1 MNLSD
6 ISIHSW
12 IQEHKIK
19 TERGDPLSFHD
30 HMFLFDIYS
39 DMSPLQVLMKPAQIG
54 ASTMQN
60 VKPFWMM
67 DKIGVDIIYTLPTD
81 SDVVE
86 FVGSKTN
93 RIIAQNPIFQH
104 LTRDR
109 DTIEQKQVGDHIIYY
124 RGTWTK
130 KAAMMM
136 PADVLIHDEVDASK
150 QQIIGDYETRVKHS
164 KYKWRWYFSH
174 PSTEGVGVHKYWLE
188 SDQKHWFI
196 KCRSCNEQQFL
207 SWPESID
214 QEKKEYVCKKCCA
227 TLTDDDRRRGQW
239 VKMVKD
245 AEFSGYW
252 VSSLMCPWVPAKEII
267 DNFYKKDQEY
277 FYTKVLGLPYVGGGN
292 KVLKQDI
299 FQNITSDFN
308 DQSGH
313 VVIGVDTG
321 IDIRYVI
328 GNEQGLFYY
337 GETSDYKEL
346 ERLLYRFPKA
356 IMVIDQG
363 GDIIG
368 PRALREKFR
377 GRIFLC
383 HYSQDRKTMQLIRWG
398 EGDEDGNVIVDR
410 NRAMQLVVDEFKEKR
425 IPIFG
430 TENEWNDY
438 WLHWSHIYRVS
449 EEDALGVKK
458 TKWMRSDRDDWCHAT
473 LYWRVGMEKG
483 GFGDGGIIRKPSA
496 FGRDNALIDG
506 DGHITGSLIQSKK
519 TYDWR
524 KI

>member
-1 MNLSD
+1 M
-6 ISIHSW
+6 
-12 IQEHKIK
+12 
-19 TERGDPLSFHD
+19 
-30 HMFLFDIYS
+30 
-39 DMSPLQVLMKPAQIG
+39 
-54 ASTMQN
+54 
-60 VKPFWMM
+60 
-67 DKIGVDIIYTLPTD
+67 
-81 SDVVE
+81 VE
-86 FVGSKTN
+86 N
-93 RIIAQNPIFQH
+93 
-104 LTRDR
+104 
-109 DTIEQKQVGDHIIYY
+109 
-124 RGTWTK
+124 
-130 KAAMMM
+130 
-136 PADVLIHDEVDASK
+136 
-150 QQIIGDYETRVKHS
+150 
-164 KYKWRWYFSH
+164 
-174 PSTEGVGVHKYWLE
+174 
-188 SDQKHWFI
+188 
-196 KCRSCNEQQFL
+196 
-207 SWPESID
+207 
-214 QEKKEYVCKKCCA
+214 
-227 TLTDDDRRRGQW
+227 
-239 VKMVKD
+239 

-252 VSSLMCPWVPAKEII
+252 VSSLMCPWVPAREII
-267 DNFYKKDQEY
+267 DNFYKKDPEY
-277 FYTKVLGLPYVGGGN
+277 FSTKVLGLPYVGGGN

-299 FQNITSDFN
+299 MQNLTSDFN

-328 GNEQGLFYY
+328 GNNQGLFYY

-368 PRALREKFR
+368 PRTLREKFR

-383 HYSQDRKTMQLIRWG
+383 HYSQDRKTMQMIRWG
-398 EGDEDGNVIVDR
+398 DGDEDGNVIVDR
-410 NRAMQLVVDEFKEKR
+410 NRAIQLVVDEFKGKR

-438 WLHWSHIYRVS
+438 WLHWSHIYRVA

-483 GFGDGGIIRKPSA
+483 GGDGGIIKKASILGKRESV
-496 FGRDNALIDG
+496 IDG
-506 DGHITGSLIQSKK
+506 DGHITGSLIQSRK